1 MRIFEKNSQKNQGF
15 QRGETPFGHS
25 FEKGDSLRENLY
37 NFSQGWLKKA
47 WMGFQKKSQK
57 NQGFQRGETPFG
69 RSFGESESL
78 REYLYNFSQG
88 WLKKA

>member
-1 MRIFEKNSQKNQGF
+1 MGFSKILKKIRVSKGVKHPLLVFFEKS
-15 QRGETPFGHS
+15 
-25 FEKGDSLRENLY
+25 DSLRENLY
-37 NFSQGWLKKA
+37 NFSKGWLKKA

-69 RSFGESESL
+69 RSFGEGESL
-78 REYLYNFSQG
+78 RESLYYLSQG